1 MVPLLVLPAECTNLD
16 RLFLPIS
23 AFASAVAAFARVR
36 SRTVS
41 DTERLVVGG
50 HTAALTRL
58 LTAHV
63 RAPAQELL
71 DLALVGVLLVGA
83 PHHRRQPQMLG
94 ELDHGLPCRI
104 AIGEARCLE

>member
-1 MVPLLVLPAECTNLD
+1 MRRPPRREVSAPCGSLGPRVSVRTLTASSC
-16 RLFLPIS
+16 RLARSQARLRL
-23 AFASAVAAFARVR
+23 ARVR

-41 DTERLVVGG
+41 DTERIVVGG

-94 ELDHGLPCRI
+94 ELDHGL
-104 AIGEARCLE
+104 